1 MPKGMPN
8 KVNATAKKTRAKRK
22 SVAVKKAPAAKLS
35 LQSVADTHAKVLVVV
50 RKAEEK
56 ALAAF
61 EKAKAGV
68 AKAAVTKKLSAKA
81 KATPAAKEA
90 AAKKRAATKIATAAL
105 KVAKT
110 EVKSAKVAVRKALAS
125 ERKVISAQAK
135 LAKAKAVHELKV
147 LGALA
152 KLETRLAKAAL
163 KGAVRRRRVAKPA

>member
-8 KVNATAKKTRAKRK
+8 KAKTVAKKIRVKKVA
-22 SVAVKKAPAAKLS
+22 AVKKAPAAKLS
-35 LQSVADTHAKVLVVV
+35 LQNVADTHAKILVVV

-90 AAKKRAATKIATAAL
+90 AAKKRAASKIAAAAL
-105 KVAKT
+105 KIAKG
-110 EVKSAKVAVRKALAS
+110 ELKSAKVAVRKALAS

-163 KGAVRRRRVAKPA
+163 KGAVRRRRVAKTA